1 MRKAS
6 KFKTNI
12 KGVNILENIKP
23 GEYNADAQVNT
34 TFKKQTFNN
43 FFFFF
48 PEKKWKPTSG
58 EMWNNN
64 SEQSN
69 FT

>member
-48 PEKKWKPTSG
+48 PEKK
-58 EMWNNN
+58 
-64 SEQSN
+64 
-69 FT
+69 